1 MNTCPIL
8 TIIYQ
13 FVGLRSVTLSTHI
26 VCHCITT
33 GHMAG
38 VFLVLT
44 PRPSNHPCL
53 YHEAEKRVKK
63 YTTLL
68 PFLSMYFT
76 FF

>member
-1 MNTCPIL
+1 
-8 TIIYQ
+8 
-13 FVGLRSVTLSTHI
+13 
-26 VCHCITT
+26 
-33 GHMAG
+33 MAG
-38 VFLVLT
+38 VFLALT

-68 PFLSMYFT
+68 PFLPMYFT